1 MQQTAAQAFEENRY
15 IYLSGAVPRD
25 ECDRLTQHMFQ
36 LKEDGKLTQDEQC
49 PLSWSVYGDP
59 ELDAVL
65 AKLVPNLSKQLGIE
79 LLPTYT
85 YARIYSPGETLVKHK
100 DRPSCEISGTLTLGF
115 DPGSGIW
122 PIYFGKDDDDVVGRG
137 FEINTGDLVMYR
149 GCELNHW
156 RPAYKGKWQVQVFFH
171 FVDANGPHADH
182 AMDGRQALGTQK
194 GQNVQKNTGGLT
206 HEQAI
211 ETFKP
216 PLGQTI
222 QNGLMIRTN
231 DEIWPHAVTFGN
243 GLHNELTF
251 TPEECNKIVAFADK
265 LYGNK
270 STIGAGKS
278 EGTYDPSIR
287 SVDTY
292 NLELNDETRW
302 MFERIGAAVATV
314 NAEHYRFD
322 LMGITH
328 AVQLLH
334 YKASEN
340 GKYDWHIDAG
350 EGSSS
355 TRKLSLSVPLTLKS
369 SYKGGDLEL
378 MNNGSHMQAYTE
390 MGSITFF
397 PSYMPHRVTPV
408 TEGDRWVI
416 VVWVHGSSRF
426 R

>member
-1 MQQTAAQAFEENRY
+1 MRQTAAQAFEEHKH
-15 IYLSGAVPRD
+15 IYLTGAISKS
-25 ECDRLTQHMFQ
+25 ECERLTQYMFQ
-36 LKEDGKLTQDEQC
+36 LKEEGKLKQDEQC
-49 PLSWSVYGDP
+49 PLSWSVYGDSV
-59 ELDAVL
+59 LDAVL
-65 AKLVPNLSKQLGIE
+65 AKLAPNLSKQLGIK

-85 YARIYSPGETLVKHK
+85 YARIYEPGETLVKHK

-115 DPGSGIW
+115 DPDSGIW
-122 PIYFGKDDDDVVGRG
+122 PIYFGRNDDDVVGQG
-137 FEINTGDLVMYR
+137 FEIEVGDLVIYR

-156 RPAYKGKWQVQVFFH
+156 RPTYKGKWQVQVFFH
-171 FVDANGPHADH
+171 FVDADGPYADH
-182 AMDGRQALGTQK
+182 AMDGRKSLGVSRDTNDQMS
-194 GQNVQKNTGGLT
+194 QIDIKN
-206 HEQAI
+206 AI
-211 ETFKP
+211 EYLKLP
-216 PLGQTI
+216 IGQVI
-222 QNGLMIRTN
+222 QNGVMIRTN

-243 GLHNELTF
+243 GLHDELTF
-251 TPEECNKIVAFADK
+251 TSEECDKIVAFSNK

-292 NLELNDETRW
+292 SINLNDETRW
-302 MFERIGAAVATV
+302 IFEKISAAVSTV

-328 AVQLLH
+328 GLQLLH

-340 GKYDWHIDAG
+340 GHYSWHIDAG
-350 EGSSS
+350 EGNSS
-355 TRKLSLSVPLTLKS
+355 TRKISLSIPLTLKS

-378 MNNGSHMQAYTE
+378 MNNGNHMSAYTE
-390 MGSITFF
+390 KGSITFF

-408 TEGDRWVI
+408 TEGERWVI
-416 VVWVHGSSRF
+416 VVWVHGPSRF